1 VGLSPKQFARVR
13 RVRAAI
19 ASIAAGERAISK
31 LARHSG
37 LEPASFTREFRS
49 VAGLA
54 PQALMNELDQLE
66 HSGPPEISAS

>member
-1 VGLSPKQFARVR
+1 
-13 RVRAAI
+13 
-19 ASIAAGERAISK
+19 
-31 LARHSG
+31 

>member
-1 VGLSPKQFARVR
+1 
-13 RVRAAI
+13 VRAAI
-19 ASIAAGERAISK
+19 AAIAAGERAVTN
-31 LARHSG
+31 LARHAG

-66 HSGPPEISAS
+66 HADRS